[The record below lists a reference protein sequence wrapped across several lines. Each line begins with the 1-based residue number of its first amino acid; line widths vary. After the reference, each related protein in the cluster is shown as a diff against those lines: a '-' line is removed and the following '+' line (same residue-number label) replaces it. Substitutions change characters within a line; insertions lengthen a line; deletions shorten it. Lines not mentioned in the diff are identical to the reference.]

1 MAQSEGF
8 EPGTVPRT
16 LDFEKAMVSTQQL
29 AIVDLAG
36 QTKILLDSSIDT
48 SPTQP
53 SLIDPVVLQRQAL
66 EDSLARYLARLA
78 LCAGTK

>member
-1 MAQSEGF
+1 
-8 EPGTVPRT
+8 
-16 LDFEKAMVSTQQL
+16 
-29 AIVDLAG
+29 VDLAG

-66 EDSLARYLARLA
+66 EDSLARYLARLG
-78 LCAGTK
+78 LVRGDKVNK